1 LYPIDYLLIVIRGVT
16 IAQLKALP
24 IRLSEAQRTELQGI
38 VRKHNSPQHWVLRCR
53 IILLADEGVGVH
65 DTARRLNITRM
76 TVQTW
81 RSRWLARGER
91 GLPALLDEPRS
102 GKPAIYTPEQ
112 ICAIVAMAC
121 ERPEDSQR
129 SISHWTQQELAD
141 EAIKRGIVDY
151 VSQRSVGRFLK
162 RSGLATAS
170 HERLVNHSKGCAVRD
185 EVP

>member
-1 LYPIDYLLIVIRGVT
+1 
-16 IAQLKALP
+16 
-24 IRLSEAQRTELQGI
+24 
-38 VRKHNSPQHWVLRCR
+38 
-53 IILLADEGVGVH
+53 
-65 DTARRLNITRM
+65 M

-81 RSRWLARGER
+81 RGRWLESREQ
-91 GLPALLDEPRS
+91 GLAALLDEPRS

-129 SISHWTQQELAD
+129 SITHWTQQELAD

-170 HERLVNHSKGCAVRD
+170 YEGLADHPKG
-185 EVP
+185 